1 MAAGSTPA
9 EGTDEKERP
18 GIVKRKIVP
27 RNPKDF
33 GGYFVVRVLTLFFL
47 LVVVARSAIH
57 LFAPDGGAQSIA
69 GIDTSVAGGSN
80 IIALF
85 HQWGAIQ
92 LLFVGLM
99 LVLFFAYKG
108 FTPLVILFL
117 ALDAPMRALAGQMG
131 AVESTRTPPGE
142 ALNWPVFFALLILFA
157 VSLMSKRSRTG
168 QAN

>member
-1 MAAGSTPA
+1 MI
-9 EGTDEKERP
+9 K
-18 GIVKRKIVP
+18 KIVP
-27 RNPKDF
+27 RNPKEF

-47 LVVVARSAIH
+47 LVVVVRSAIH

-80 IIALF
+80 LIALF

-92 LLFVGLM
+92 LLFGALM
-99 LVLFFAYKG
+99 LGLFFAYKG

-131 AVESTRTPPGE
+131 AVESAHTPPGE
-142 ALNWPVFFALLILFA
+142 ALNWPVFCVLVLLFM
-157 VSLMSKRSRTG
+157 VSLVDKKSKR
-168 QAN
+168 

>member
-9 EGTDEKERP
+9 EGTSEKERS
-18 GIVKRKIVP
+18 GNLMSKILP
-27 RNPKDF
+27 RNPKEF
-33 GGYFVVRVLTLFFL
+33 GGYFVARVLTLVFL

-57 LFAPDGGAQSIA
+57 LFSPDGGAQSIA
-69 GIDTSVAGGSN
+69 GIDTSVEGGSN

-99 LVLFFAYKG
+99 LVVFFAYKG
-108 FTPLVILFL
+108 LTPLVILFL
-117 ALDAPMRALAGQMG
+117 ALDAPMRALAGQLG

-142 ALNWPVFFALLILFA
+142 ALNWPVFFVLVALFII
-157 VSLMSKRSRTG
+157 SLVEK
-168 QAN
+168 NK

>member
-1 MAAGSTPA
+1 MI
-9 EGTDEKERP
+9 K
-18 GIVKRKIVP
+18 KIVP
-27 RNPKDF
+27 RNPKEF

-47 LVVVARSAIH
+47 LVVVVRSAIH

-117 ALDAPMRALAGQMG
+117 ALDAPMRALAGHMG

-142 ALNWPVFFALLILFA
+142 ALNWPVFFVLVVLFI
-157 VSLMSKRSRTG
+157 VSLVGKKSKT
-168 QAN
+168 

>member
-1 MAAGSTPA
+1 MVAGSTPA
-9 EGTDEKERP
+9 EGTSENERSD
-18 GIVKRKIVP
+18 ILIRKILP
-27 RNPKDF
+27 RNPKEF

-57 LFAPDGGAQSIA
+57 LFSPDGGAQSIA
-69 GIDTSVAGGSN
+69 GIDTSVAGGNN

-108 FTPLVILFL
+108 LTPLVILFL

-131 AVESTRTPPGE
+131 AVESAHTPPGE
-142 ALNWPVFFALLILFA
+142 ALNWPVFCALVVLFI
-157 VSLMSKRSRTG
+157 VSLVGKKSKT
-168 QAN
+168 